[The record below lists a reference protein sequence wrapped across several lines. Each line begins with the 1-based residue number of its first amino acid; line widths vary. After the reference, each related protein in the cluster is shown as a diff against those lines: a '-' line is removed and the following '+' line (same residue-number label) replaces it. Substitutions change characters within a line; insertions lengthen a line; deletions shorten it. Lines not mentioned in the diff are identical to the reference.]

1 MLLLVAAGHSHL
13 SPSARALCPRR
24 AMLEQA
30 QNRRLLPDSDSDE
43 EPSKPRSEPA
53 VKARPT
59 DILQEVSGGQR
70 FVLLLL
76 LLPGSRAAAPGSAP
90 FLLSLLPVT
99 HERLRK
105 RACPVH
111 WAERREGSIGAFG
124 LWLPTKGRR
133 PQLGWSSGRG
143 TPSPSASPGLQP
155 PLQRNLGPPA
165 IDSAAW
171 DGLSFASPRSVLETG
186 RTKERFQSLVCK
198 AGIIPSIG
206 APCTA
211 AL

>member
-99 HERLRK
+99 HERL
-105 RACPVH
+105 
-111 WAERREGSIGAFG
+111 
-124 LWLPTKGRR
+124 
-133 PQLGWSSGRG
+133 
-143 TPSPSASPGLQP
+143 
-155 PLQRNLGPPA
+155 
-165 IDSAAW
+165 
-171 DGLSFASPRSVLETG
+171 
-186 RTKERFQSLVCK
+186 
-198 AGIIPSIG
+198 
-206 APCTA
+206 
-211 AL
+211 